1 MGYGEEP
8 EEKLK
13 RFIGPSLMDSFERLY
28 GMSEED
34 ATKATKLFRSLYVDN
49 KMYDVTVYPGIQEL
63 LGKCLDEGLKTFV
76 VTSKVQAYAERII
89 EKIGLDGYF
98 TSIVGPDPTDFSSDK
113 SRLINRAVAE
123 YSLQKKECVM
133 IGSSLCLEVVLLVK
147 TAHACN
153 QAFGESAYSH
163 VVFLGSI
170 VEVFACHVDA
180 VFGAFQ
186 LRLQFEEVL
195 VCLEVGIVLGDGEQT
210 QLLHFPVRG

>member
-1 MGYGEEP
+1 MKYRNIFFDLDGTVTDSGNAIMSCARYALEKMGYGEEP
-8 EEKLK
+8 EEKLR

-63 LGKCLDEGLKTFV
+63 LGKCRDEGLKTFV

-133 IGSSLCLEVVLLVK
+133 IGDTRFDIEGAVKAGVDSIAVTYGYGNPTEVQMAHPTYTAVNAADLADILL
-147 TAHACN
+147 
-153 QAFGESAYSH
+153 
-163 VVFLGSI
+163 
-170 VEVFACHVDA
+170 
-180 VFGAFQ
+180 
-186 LRLQFEEVL
+186 
-195 VCLEVGIVLGDGEQT
+195 
-210 QLLHFPVRG
+210 